1 MYLQLG
7 ISAIALGS
15 IYALLALGLVLVHKS
30 TDVVNFAQGEM
41 AMFSTFLCFM
51 LISRVGLPL
60 YVVLFL
66 SIPIGCLI
74 GGFVE
79 IVVMRPLTGSPPV
92 NSMIATLGVFTI
104 LNSGAGEIWGYDAV
118 RFPSLL
124 SQQPIEIGGLKIAP
138 DGLAVV
144 GVALTLMF
152 LMYAFFE
159 HTRAGI
165 AMRAASM
172 NKGAAEL
179 MGVRSSHVS
188 LFAWAIAGA
197 IGAVSG
203 FLIAPI
209 VFLDS
214 SMMTPIIIKAF
225 AAAILGGFNSLP
237 GAIAGGFALG
247 LVEVALSTF
256 GFDKFK
262 DAISLILIVLVLMV
276 FPEGVFANRARR
288 KV

>member
-1 MYLQLG
+1 MYLQLS
-7 ISAIALGS
+7 ISAAALGS

-30 TDVVNFAQGEM
+30 TDVVNFAQGEL
-41 AMFSTFLCFM
+41 AMFSTFICFM
-51 LISRVGLPL
+51 LISRLGLPL
-60 YVVLFL
+60 YLVLLL

-74 GGFVE
+74 GAGVE
-79 IVVMRPLTGSPPV
+79 IAVMRPLVGLPPL

-104 LNSGAGEIWGYDAV
+104 LNSAAGEIWGYDAV

-124 SQQPIEIGGLKIAP
+124 SQQPIELGSLRIAP
-138 DGLAVV
+138 DGLAVI
-144 GVALTLMF
+144 GVALSLML
-152 LMYAFFE
+152 LMYVFFE
-159 HTRAGI
+159 HTREGV

-172 NKGAAEL
+172 NSRAAEL
-179 MGVRSSHVS
+179 MGVRPSRVA
-188 LFAWAIAGA
+188 LFAWAMAGA

-214 SMMTPIIIKAF
+214 AMMTPIIIKAF

-237 GAIAGGFALG
+237 GAVVGGFMLG
-247 LVEVALSTF
+247 FVEVALSAF

-262 DAISLILIVLVLMV
+262 DAISLILIVLVLMA
-276 FPEGVFANRARR
+276 FPEGIFANRAGR